1 MKQKLF
7 TLLTLLVLCVTGAWA
22 NQTTLIS
29 GVTLPDIPSAT
40 LDMASQTDFTPDANG
55 WIVFGPSSSQ
65 DNVVAK
71 SYWNGTANTTSAS
84 WSKPGSAVAPFK
96 GGSSINILTVQQT
109 DRTHAFRFTGAESAS
124 FLVSSGGS
132 RTIYVALYS
141 YDGETQTQVTG
152 SPKSIGNSVTELLYS
167 GLSTSTNYIAYFYES
182 TNSNGRIF
190 EIALKKPVGAQ
201 APVFSPATGSSVAAG
216 SKITIT
222 SANSTSIKYK
232 WTDSSTTPDGGWSTY
247 DAEAKVTVPAYGS
260 STTYLHAQGFKDEEA
275 GTAAYAQYTITAPDT
290 EAPTLSS
297 TSPVASATDVTVSG
311 NIVLT
316 FNENVVC
323 TTNATLTP
331 EGGDA
336 INLTPV
342 VSGTTLTYTYE
353 NLAYNKSHTFN
364 LAANSVAD
372 GSGNKYASAINFS
385 FTTIQETVANPV
397 ITIYGSKVVNITCA
411 TAGDVKIYYGGSDV
425 KSGGSKTLYEGNF
438 IPASNGTIYA
448 YATKE
453 GAIASD
459 VTSQSVTLPAVGDV
473 VGNKLMTLQP
483 EATPGSDTA
492 YGSNTFTKAGYTLAS
507 DKVLNNSAMAGYPCN
522 FKATVNTATFTITPP
537 SNVTIKSIKIYGT
550 SNDNS
555 KETAVTA
562 GDGGT
567 IITTPSSLM
576 VRNILI
582 DGNVVMSEVVMT
594 VDTPTE
600 GAAVSFKLGGTASQ
614 ARFYVEVYGT
624 TSATAATIN
633 VAKEY
638 TTYIPTYDLDF
649 SSAAELTAYI
659 ATAATASTVTME
671 PINKVPAGTPIVLKS
686 TSLGADIDVSVA
698 ASTDDVSTNKLKI
711 GDGATS
717 IGGDG
722 KWDYILSNGKFY
734 HASAGVLPAGKCY
747 LHLDAAPEANE
758 LTMDFGEGDVTAI
771 NKVEAAKQNVGEFY
785 NLAGQRVAQPTKGLY
800 ITNGKKVIVK

>member
-1 MKQKLF
+1 MKQKVF

-22 NQTTLIS
+22 DDVIFSMTS
-29 GVTLPDIPSAT
+29 VTALTGS
-40 LDMASQTDFTPDANG
+40 
-55 WIVFGPSSSQ
+55 
-65 DNVVAK
+65 NVTVD
-71 SYWNGTANTTSAS
+71 GTKYTVTKKTSAS
-84 WSKPGSAVAPFK
+84 VTATFNSGSSAEVYNGKSSDAEMLDTSNKKINLGGSGSSYFHATFTTALAVGDVIKLGTATGTGYLAGTSTKPGSD
-96 GGSSINILTVQQT
+96 I
-109 DRTHAFRFTGAESAS
+109 
-124 FLVSSGGS
+124 
-132 RTIYVALYS
+132 
-141 YDGETQTQVTG
+141 
-152 SPKSIGNSVTELLYS
+152 SVTEEGYAIPLGS
-167 GLSTSTNYIAYFYES
+167 GLIGKTEVYFWKPS
-182 TNSNGRIF
+182 SG
-190 EIALKKPVGAQ
+190 EIKTFTEFTITRPAAAIPGAIT
-201 APVFSPATGSSVAAG
+201 FSPATGAEVAAG
-216 SKITIT
+216 SSITLSAENAT
-222 SANSTSIKYK
+222 SYKYK
-232 WTDSSTTPDGGWSTY
+232 WTNSTATPSDGWSEGNT
-247 DAEAKVTVPAYGS
+247 ATVPAYGS
-260 STTYLHAQGFKDEEA
+260 ENVFLHAYGVSAAGDGEA
-275 GTAAYAQYTITAPDT
+275 SYAQYIITQP
-290 EAPTLSS
+290 
-297 TSPVASATDVTVSG
+297 
-311 NIVLT
+311 
-316 FNENVVC
+316 
-323 TTNATLTP
+323 
-331 EGGDA
+331 
-336 INLTPV
+336 
-342 VSGTTLTYTYE
+342 
-353 NLAYNKSHTFN
+353 
-364 LAANSVAD
+364 
-372 GSGNKYASAINFS
+372 
-385 FTTIQETVANPV
+385 QVANPTF
-397 ITIYGSKVVNITCA
+397 TIYGNKVVKIDCA
-411 TAGDVKIYYGGSDV
+411 TTGFEKIYYAIGNPDLKTS
-425 KSGGSKTLYEGNF
+425 GSKTEYTGQF
-438 IPASNGTIYA
+438 IPATSGTVYA
-448 YATKE
+448 YATKT
-453 GAIASD
+453 GFLDSGVAS
-459 VTSQSVTLPAVGDV
+459 QAVTLPAVGDV

-507 DKVLNNSAMAGYPCN
+507 DKALNNSAMAGYPCN

-600 GAAVSFKLGGTASQ
+600 GAAVSFELGGTASQ